1 MLESDSEEE
10 EVKDDIKDRLALA
23 EGLIKPEGWCT
34 FCDQAVHPIQECW
47 AYMRVMRASKGPEQ
61 QRANFERH
69 KALMAE
75 YREKNAALL
84 NQ

>member
-23 EGLIKPEGWCT
+23 EGLIRPEG
-34 FCDQAVHPIQECW
+34 CDQAVHPIQECW

-75 YREKNAALL
+75 YREKKAVQL
-84 NQ
+84 N